1 MTTWTDLSAGAV
13 GVSGIPSG
21 STVTAL
27 RDNPV
32 AIAEGSSGA
41 PRIAAIARTCVKV
54 LGGTSGS
61 TGFVVTGLA
70 GYGGVTLDM
79 TCKARVTGNL
89 VMNVSTNNGSSWSAD
104 YAILNVFKAA
114 GTDGN
119 PDTYYDFISAHGYY
133 NFSNGAFVS
142 NFPVS
147 FTTTE
152 TGAINALR
160 FRTLSCWMIV
170 TPDAGRVAL

>member
-1 MTTWTDLSAGAV
+1 MTTYTGLSAGAV
-13 GVSGIPSG
+13 GVGGIPSG

-27 RDNPV
+27 RDNPL
-32 AIAEGSSGA
+32 AIAEGATGA

-54 LGGTSGS
+54 FGGTSGS
-61 TGFVVTGLA
+61 TGLVVTGLA

-79 TCKARVTGNL
+79 TCRAQATGNL

-104 YAILNVFKAA
+104 YNIFNVLKTPATSEDGAI
-114 GTDGN
+114 
-119 PDTYYDFISAHGYY
+119 YYEFLSAHGYY
-133 NFSNGAFVS
+133 NFANGSFVS